1 MITFKFIINSRL
13 GAYLK
18 FIIYEYQTFC
28 VYDIEVFPLFQL
40 VKFQSL
46 DHVIVNGREVRGGG
60 AMRLTGCSSIYRH
73 FGLFTDSLVKT
84 CLSVVFSAREIA
96 KRDAEKNE
104 LMTALSRSCEELTSL
119 RTLVSMIMKH
129 WLLSNHI
136 H

>member
-1 MITFKFIINSRL
+1 
-13 GAYLK
+13 
-18 FIIYEYQTFC
+18 
-28 VYDIEVFPLFQL
+28 
-40 VKFQSL
+40 
-46 DHVIVNGREVRGGG
+46 
-60 AMRLTGCSSIYRH
+60 MRLTGCSSTYRH

-96 KRDAEKNE
+96 KRDAEKDE

-119 RTLVSMIMKH
+119 RTQVSMIMKH

>member
-1 MITFKFIINSRL
+1 MGGK
-13 GAYLK
+13 
-18 FIIYEYQTFC
+18 C
-28 VYDIEVFPLFQL
+28 
-40 VKFQSL
+40 
-46 DHVIVNGREVRGGG
+46 GGG

-96 KRDAEKNE
+96 KRDAEKGE

-119 RTLVSMIMKH
+119 RTQVSMIMKH

>member
-28 VYDIEVFPLFQL
+28 VYDIEVFPLFSVRL
-40 VKFQSL
+40 QSL
-46 DHVIVNGREVRGGG
+46 DHVIVNGREVRG
-60 AMRLTGCSSIYRH
+60 AMRLTGCSSIYCH

-96 KRDAEKNE
+96 KRDAEKDE
-104 LMTALSRSCEELTSL
+104 LMTAL
-119 RTLVSMIMKH
+119 
-129 WLLSNHI
+129 
-136 H
+136 

>member
-1 MITFKFIINSRL
+1 MNIRHSAFMISRCFL
-13 GAYLK
+13 
-18 FIIYEYQTFC
+18 F
-28 VYDIEVFPLFQL
+28 FQL
-40 VKFQSL
+40 IQSL

-60 AMRLTGCSSIYRH
+60 AMRLTGCSYIYRH

-96 KRDAEKNE
+96 KRDAEKDE

-119 RTLVSMIMKH
+119 RTQVSMIMKH

>member
-28 VYDIEVFPLFQL
+28 VYDIEVFPLFSVRL
-40 VKFQSL
+40 QSL

-96 KRDAEKNE
+96 KRDAEKDE

-119 RTLVSMIMKH
+119 RTQVSMIMKH